1 MCSLEKMDR
10 KKQRQFRGAHPKR
23 YQADVES
30 IFSLRS
36 RARSIGGINQRQQ
49 DLIERR
55 SHAGSHASALSTSQ
69 RLQAMS
75 VSARDRLAAA
85 HKQSNFGQKRELRAA
100 RANLHEILQEN
111 EVYEDVLD

>member
-1 MCSLEKMDR
+1 
-10 KKQRQFRGAHPKR
+10 
-23 YQADVES
+23 
-30 IFSLRS
+30 
-36 RARSIGGINQRQQ
+36 
-49 DLIERR
+49 
-55 SHAGSHASALSTSQ
+55 
-69 RLQAMS
+69 MS